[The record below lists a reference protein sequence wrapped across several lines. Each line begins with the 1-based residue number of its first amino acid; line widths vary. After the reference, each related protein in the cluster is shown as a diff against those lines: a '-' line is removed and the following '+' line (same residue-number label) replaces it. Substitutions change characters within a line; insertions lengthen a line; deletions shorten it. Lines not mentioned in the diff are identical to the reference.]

1 MLAVT
6 FQQQVRLLLSST
18 LMAFGLLTA
27 VCSVCLHAA
36 EDIEIIGLE
45 DYIVKNI
52 TTDEGLPMNQLNY
65 LTTSHRGFLWIA
77 TFEGLIR
84 YDGNSFKAI
93 THQDF
98 SNLKGGAF
106 DIRVDKNDTL
116 WSFDTNYRYL
126 FRLKDGIIHS
136 WATDEIT
143 QVVDYT
149 LFNDW
154 NDEVVFLGG
163 NDFYKIVDEQ
173 ITKVDIAGLEG
184 LSIHNALFA
193 KDGCLWIADKQTGL
207 YCIKDGQQQFY
218 DLADWNTHSNRVL
231 ELEEAPD
238 GSIWAITSENDL
250 LHYQSG
256 SWSIYQDA
264 TLAQSGLTRDML
276 AEENGS
282 LWIGTQNGMFRYY
295 KGVIEK
301 LAQED
306 NQDDDHIFSITKTQE
321 GSIAYTTF
329 NNGLKLLQKPLLKS
343 YTARHGIHQG
353 AARSI
358 VALNE
363 TSYLIGHTDGVNHID
378 TEDDVVQ
385 KRFHELDGIDV
396 TDIVVI
402 DENEFYFSTYGQ
414 GLYHFKDGDFKRYTQ
429 ADGLASDTIYRMA
442 LDKEKNLL
450 LGTYSGLDIFD
461 GERFKNISI
470 KDGLRTNIVLSL
482 YYDSSDTLWLSV
494 AAGGIAKYV
503 DGKIIPMT
511 TGTSLENVT
520 VFHLLEDDQGTIWG
534 GYSGGILRIKGGE
547 LRAYSLAGKFPRTN
561 IFHVWNDG
569 QGHLWLTSNAGLYRV
584 DVGWFNNPSLPEN
597 LPFASFLKT
606 EGLPSNNITALSR
619 AHVSED
625 KELWLP
631 FSGGVVR
638 VAPEK
643 ANAPSFVPDVFIHE
657 VIANGQAIRAH
668 AFRETPDI
676 DFDPGLRYLRINYT
690 SPAFQS
696 SDRTVFHTRL
706 KGFEGWINTS
716 RREAVYTNLPPGEYT
731 FEVGV
736 GTWEN
741 NEELQ
746 GLAQVH
752 FNVAPYFHQTPYFYA
767 LAGGFC
773 LLIGFLINNIRLKA
787 IRRQKSRLAEQV
799 DDRTKEL
806 QHRSEELLIA
816 KEHAESANRIKSEFT
831 ANISH
836 EIRTPMNS
844 IIGFTEI
851 LRIELKDPTHRNYLE
866 AVIKSSETL
875 LAMIDD
881 LLDLSKIEANK
892 LTFFPRPCNIVED
905 CRDTLQMFD
914 PKLAEKGLELTFAPD
929 PGIPEKLL
937 VDPIRC
943 RQIFLNLVGN
953 AIKFTDKGTIR
964 VTLQLI
970 DSDGVNAHIRCA
982 VSDTGEGIPQ
992 KQLHTIFNAFEQA
1005 SRDYTRKETGSGL
1018 GLAISKQLIEMMGGT
1033 INVESMLGMG
1043 STFTVD
1049 FPKLNIVTNDH
1060 FEATIP
1066 THQPLT
1072 ENTIHQASKNED
1084 EVCDDILE
1092 AIQINTSD
1100 EIKASLKT
1108 IFKADMIP
1116 ALQLMNIAQIESAID
1131 HLKALATSKP
1141 DDPILLLCQRI
1152 EDYTTSLSIEH
1163 CRKLRAKLTEFTNF
1177 E

>member
-1 MLAVT
+1 MLAVI

-18 LMAFGLLTA
+18 AIAIGLLTT
-27 VCSVCLHAA
+27 VGSVGLHAA
-36 EDIEIIGLE
+36 EDAEIIGLE

-52 TTDEGLPMNQLNY
+52 TTDEGLPMDQLNY

-84 YDGNSFKAI
+84 YDGNSFRAI

-106 DIRVDKNDTL
+106 DIKVDKYDAV
-116 WSFDTNYRYL
+116 WAFDTNYRYL
-126 FRLKDGIIHS
+126 FRLENGIIHS
-136 WATDEIT
+136 WPTDEIT
-143 QVVDYT
+143 HVVDYT

-163 NDFYKIVDEQ
+163 DNFYKIVDGR
-173 ITKVDIAGLEG
+173 ITQVDISGLEG
-184 LSIHNALFA
+184 ISIHNALFA
-193 KDGCLWIADKQTGL
+193 KDGSLWIADKQTGL
-207 YCIKDGQQQFY
+207 YCIKNGQQQFH
-218 DLADWNTHSNRVL
+218 DLGDLNTVSQRIL

-256 SWSIYQDA
+256 SWSVFQDA
-264 TLAQSGLTRDML
+264 TLAKSGLTRDML
-276 AEENGS
+276 AEDNGS
-282 LWIGTQNGMFRYY
+282 LWVGTQNGMFRYY
-295 KGVIEK
+295 KGEIKK
-301 LAQED
+301 LAQD
-306 NQDDDHIFSITKTQE
+306 RNQDDDHIFSITKTQE

-329 NNGLKLLQKPLLKS
+329 NNGLKLLQKPLFKS

-358 VALNE
+358 VALDE
-363 TSYLIGHTDGVNHID
+363 KSYLIGHTDGVNQID
-378 TEDDVVQ
+378 TVNDSVK

-396 TDIVVI
+396 TDIVAI
-402 DENEFYFSTYGQ
+402 SENEFYFSTYGQ
-414 GLYHFKDGDFKRYTQ
+414 GLYHYNDGAFSRYTQ
-429 ADGLASDTIYRMA
+429 ADGLASDTIYRLA
-442 LDKEKNLL
+442 LDKDKNLL

-461 GERFKNISI
+461 GEHFKNISI
-470 KDGLRTNIVLSL
+470 KDGLHSNIVLSL
-482 YYDSSDTLWLSV
+482 YYDSSDTLWLSI
-494 AAGGIAKYV
+494 ASGGIAKYV
-503 DGKIIPMT
+503 DGKVIPIT
-511 TGTSLENVT
+511 KDTSLENVT
-520 VFHLLEDDQGTIWG
+520 VFHLLEDDEGTIWG
-534 GYSGGILRIKGGE
+534 GYSGGILRIQNDT
-547 LRAYSLAGKFPRTN
+547 LRAYSLSGIFPRAN

-584 DVGWFNNPSLPEN
+584 DISWFNKSSLPDN
-597 LPFASFLKT
+597 LPFANFLKT
-606 EGLPSNNITALSR
+606 EGLPSNNITAISR
-619 AHVSED
+619 AHVSKD

-638 VAPEK
+638 VAPDK
-643 ANAPSFVPDVFIHE
+643 ANAPRFIPDVFIHE
-657 VIANGQAIRAH
+657 VIANGKPIRTH
-668 AFRETPDI
+668 AFRETPHI

-696 SDRTVFHTRL
+696 SDHTVFHTRL

-736 GTWEN
+736 GKWEN
-741 NEELQ
+741 DEEPK

-752 FNVAPYFHQTPYFYA
+752 FTVAPYFHQTPYLYA
-767 LAGGFC
+767 LAAGIC
-773 LLIGFLINNIRLKA
+773 LLIGFLLNNIRLRA
-787 IRRQKSRLAEQV
+787 IRRQKLRLTEQV
-799 DDRTKEL
+799 DNRTKEL

-851 LRIELKDPTHRNYLE
+851 LRTEVKNSTHQNYLE

-892 LTFFPRPCNIVED
+892 LTFYPRPCNIVED

-914 PKLAEKGLELTFAPD
+914 PKLDEKGLELTFAPD
-929 PGIPEKLL
+929 PSIPNQLL
-937 VDPIRC
+937 IDPIRF
-943 RQIFLNLVGN
+943 RQILLNLVGN

-970 DSDGVNAHIRCA
+970 ESDGVNAHIRCA

-992 KQLHTIFNAFEQA
+992 KQLHSIFNAFEQA

-1018 GLAISKQLIEMMGGT
+1018 GLAISKQLVEMMHGKIT
-1033 INVESMLGMG
+1033 VESMLGMG

-1049 FPKLNIVTNDH
+1049 LPKINIVTRNH
-1060 FEATIP
+1060 TAAPFP
-1066 THQPLT
+1066 SHQPLV
-1072 ENTIHQASKNED
+1072 ESTIHQASKGED
-1084 EVCDDILE
+1084 EMCDDILE
-1092 AIQINTSD
+1092 AIENTLAG
-1100 EIKASLKT
+1100 ETKIAFQNIIT
-1108 IFKADMIP
+1108 VQVIP
-1116 ALQLMNIAQIESAID
+1116 ALQLMNLPQLDAATHELKAIADNKID
-1131 HLKALATSKP
+1131 HP
-1141 DDPILLLCQRI
+1141 VFQLCVRI
-1152 EDYTTSLSIEH
+1152 EHYTTNLSIDC
-1163 CRKLRAKLTEFTNF
+1163 CRKLRTKLIAFTKV
-1177 E
+1177 